1 MADQT
6 ETVTAEVVETTT
18 TSAPPAA
25 ASKTLDELAAENQR
39 MQAALKEANKE
50 AAARR
55 KKLEEYEKAE
65 ADRKLAELSETER
78 LKQELAAAQVR
89 VKAAETTELQRTI
102 ADEVGLPAVLAT
114 RIQGADREAMLAD
127 AKTLLAALPKAS
139 APGGSPTNPGAATK
153 GETDAEK
160 RKRLGLA

>member
-6 ETVTAEVVETTT
+6 ETVTEEATETVV

-25 ASKTLDELAAENQR
+25 PSKTLDELAAENQR

-65 ADRKLAELSETER
+65 QERKLAELSETDR
-78 LKQELAAAQVR
+78 LKQELAQAQAR
-89 VKAAETTELQRTI
+89 VKAAEITELQRSV
-102 ADEVGLPAVLAT
+102 ADEVGLPAILAA
-114 RIQGADREAMLAD
+114 RIQGADREAMTAD
-127 AKTLLAALPKAS
+127 AKTLLAALPKAG
-139 APGGSPTNPGAATK
+139 APGGSPTNPGGATK